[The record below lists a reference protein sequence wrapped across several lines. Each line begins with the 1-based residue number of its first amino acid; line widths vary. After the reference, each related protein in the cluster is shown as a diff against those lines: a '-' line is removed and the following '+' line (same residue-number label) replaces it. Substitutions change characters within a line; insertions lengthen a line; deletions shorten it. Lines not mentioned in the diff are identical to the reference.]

1 MNHRLNPID
10 EVFLAMGS
18 RGSRGSV
25 AREAGLTHGQFLRF
39 RGSPPP
45 LSDLYDLLKQRLPV
59 LPGLTH
65 RMTPGPGGPRREPDP
80 GFDPAAHLRE
90 EEFPP
95 GTPLDT
101 VLTALAREPLPDGA
115 PLWSMHLVH
124 GWADDEF
131 AVCFRVH
138 HSAEDGMGASHI
150 VSSLF
155 GDPGLEDGKRRS
167 AGVRPLVSGSAGELA
182 RGTVSVGTGL
192 ARALLPAQ
200 PWPRVPRPCAERLGV
215 ATAGATWNE
224 LRELSHRF
232 GATLNDAFLMTLW
245 KAVDDWAADGDE
257 EIRARFRTAP
267 VPVRM
272 PLSTRVPGEDALV
285 GNHLTT
291 AVVNLPERGTPF
303 DVAFGQL
310 AERTRRMRAHGLRP
324 ASRVLVGIL
333 PAPVTR
339 WTVRRLLSPHA
350 SPLYASNF
358 SLPTALSFG
367 GAPAVDATPI
377 GVLLPGNALSVTLLS
392 YGQRVRVGFLYDRAL
407 PDAGRLAGLW
417 REALDTLSVS
427 A

>member
-10 EVFLAMGS
+10 EVFLSMG
-18 RGSRGSV
+18 GEV
-25 AREAGLTHGQFLRF
+25 GLAHGQFLRF
-39 RGSPPP
+39 QGSPPP
-45 LSDLYDLLKQRLPV
+45 LSELRDHVKERLPA

-65 RMTPGPGGPRREPDP
+65 RMTPAGGRPRREPVP
-80 GFDPAAHLRE
+80 GFDPAEHLRE
-90 EEFPP
+90 KEFPE

-101 VLTALAREPLPDGA
+101 VLTALAREPLPSNA
-115 PLWSMHLVH
+115 PLWSMRLVH
-124 GWADDEF
+124 GYADGEF
-131 AVCFRVH
+131 AVCYRVH

-150 VSSLF
+150 VSALF
-155 GDPGLEDGKRRS
+155 GDPCLEDGKRRT
-167 AGVRPLVSGSAGELA
+167 AGPRSLISGSARELA

-192 ARALLPAQ
+192 ARALVPARS
-200 PWPRVPRPCAERLGV
+200 WPRAPRPRPERLGV
-215 ATAGATWNE
+215 AAAGATWNE
-224 LRELSHRF
+224 LRELSRRF
-232 GATLNDAFLMTLW
+232 GVTLNDAFLMTLW
-245 KAVDDWAADGDE
+245 KALDDWAADGDE
-257 EIRARFRTAP
+257 DVRSRFRTAP

-272 PLSTRVPGEDALV
+272 PLSTRRPGEDALF

-291 AVVNLPERGTPF
+291 AVVALPARGTPF

-324 ASRVLVGIL
+324 ASRALVGIL
-333 PAPVTR
+333 PAPLTR

-358 SLPTALSFG
+358 SLPTALSFR
-367 GAPAVDATPI
+367 GAPVIDATPL

-392 YGQRVRVGFLYDRAL
+392 YGQQVRIGFLYDRAL
-407 PDAGRLAGLW
+407 PDAERLAGLW